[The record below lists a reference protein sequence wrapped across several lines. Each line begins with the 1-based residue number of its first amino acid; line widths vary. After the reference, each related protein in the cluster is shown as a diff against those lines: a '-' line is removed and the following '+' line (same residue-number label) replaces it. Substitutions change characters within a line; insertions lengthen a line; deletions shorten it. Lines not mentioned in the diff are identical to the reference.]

1 MLSLYWS
8 ILAQE
13 GRWWWG
19 VPFMNQ
25 DSKLRVEEPAVLD
38 GPEEATLAR
47 ASLSSSMESSLPWAA
62 HPLVV
67 DASPSSK
74 PTFSGFAQFI

>member
-1 MLSLYWS
+1 M
-8 ILAQE
+8 
-13 GRWWWG
+13 
-19 VPFMNQ
+19 PFMNQ